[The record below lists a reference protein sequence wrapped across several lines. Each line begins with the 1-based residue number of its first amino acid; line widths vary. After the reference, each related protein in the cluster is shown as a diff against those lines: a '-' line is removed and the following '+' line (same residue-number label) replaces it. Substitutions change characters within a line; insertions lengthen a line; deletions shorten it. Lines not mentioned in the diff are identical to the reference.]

1 LTGSSRP
8 RTGCTSEGN
17 KLKAATILELDEV
30 TFIEPSFAALT
41 DPLYTD
47 LLARDAADEGRMLVD
62 ENSDPIA
69 VAFHEPG
76 GWIAG
81 SFLCRHPNVALIDAF
96 EQINGEIYQEDRA
109 AWAAAV
115 REYFSLRLAAEVPA
129 AMEDLNPVRKSILA
143 DVIAG
148 VWGKGGHETCIDCG
162 CGSGV
167 GSLVL
172 RELGYTP
179 LSYDNDASL
188 LTLGIGKGRL
198 LPEESMC
205 IDATQ
210 VAAYTRP
217 VPRGIGIMMGEI
229 NSFSQEMWQQIANGL
244 FSVTKETL
252 ITVGTEPEASRIRQW
267 GNKAGRSVEIRE
279 NPGDAFYDHWV
290 CIARPAPAK

>member
-1 LTGSSRP
+1 MSTR
-8 RTGCTSEGN
+8 
-17 KLKAATILELDEV
+17 AATILELEAV

-47 LLARDAADEGRMLVD
+47 LLARDNADEGRMLVD
-62 ENSDPIA
+62 ERNDPVA

-81 SFLCRHPNVALIDAF
+81 SFTCRPASVALIDAF
-96 EQINGEIYQEDRA
+96 EQVNGEIYQEDRA
-109 AWAAAV
+109 VWEAAI

-129 AMEDLNPVRKSILA
+129 AMEDLNPARKGILA
-143 DVIAG
+143 DVITG
-148 VWGKGGHETCIDCG
+148 VWGKGAGETCIDCG

-172 RELGYTP
+172 RELGFTP

-198 LPEESMC
+198 LPEETMC

-244 FSVTKETL
+244 FSVTGETL
-252 ITVGTEPEASRIRQW
+252 ITVGTEPEALQIREW
-267 GNKAGRSVEIRE
+267 GNEAGRPVEIRE
-279 NPGDAFYDHWV
+279 NPGDSFYDHWV
-290 CIARPAPAK
+290 CIARPAGTTR